1 MKNKTDLPKA
11 GAIAIAGIWVMAT
24 IASVL
29 SASHGSGYDV
39 LDKIADF
46 TSVGVRLEEKIS
58 DRIDASTSDMTYYL
72 KRLDTLMCDYRA
84 EKVTEDTRPEYDPL
98 KYVDVSACDIS
109 KIKLSDENRVTDEK
123 VMNFIYEVLKKEK
136 KYTEKNMAEEGDFVN
151 LDYTMTEKGNL
162 KPFVPV
168 TDETRTVGHNTFP
181 DKIDALLN
189 GTKAGDEVEA
199 EYEFPDDY
207 GDEAYAGKVFEY
219 NIKINGVYDIELTDE
234 VVSSLSNGADT
245 VDEYKK
251 FIKNYLE
258 YLALNDIGEN
268 EVVELC
274 NEAVVKSYPEDV
286 LTYDVQQEF
295 VKTMNLAGVNSM
307 EDDAFEDYVK
317 KQGYDS
323 LEDYLKTTTENAK
336 KNLEKEMKILAIAK
350 ENDLWLDDEE
360 LGKEILNQATGYTS
374 ADDYYADYSK
384 YHAQYVMAKFNIAK
398 EIQKNGKQFEGA
410 G

>member
-11 GAIAIAGIWVMAT
+11 GAIAIAGIWVMA
-24 IASVL
+24 AAVSVL
-29 SASHGSGYDV
+29 LASHGSGYDV
-39 LDKIADF
+39 LDKIADS
-46 TSVGVRLEEKIS
+46 TSVGVSLEEKIS

-84 EKVTEDTRPEYDPL
+84 EKVTDTARPEYDPL
-98 KYVDVSACDIS
+98 KYVDVSKCDIS
-109 KIKLSDENRVTDEK
+109 KIKLSDENQVTDEK
-123 VMNFIYEVLKKEK
+123 VMDFIYEVLKKEK
-136 KYTEKNMAEEGDFVN
+136 KYTEKDMAEDGDLVN

-162 KPFVPV
+162 KPFVSV

-181 DKIDALLN
+181 DKIDALLD
-189 GTKAGDEVEA
+189 GAKAGDEIET

-245 VDEYKK
+245 VSEYKK

-258 YLALNDIGEN
+258 YLSLNDIGEN
-268 EVVELC
+268 EVEELC

-295 VKTMNLAGVNSM
+295 VKIMNLAGINSM

-323 LEDYLKTTTENAK
+323 LEDYIKTTTENTK
-336 KNLEKEMKILAIAK
+336 KNLEEEMKILAIAK
-350 ENDLWLDDEE
+350 ENNLWLDNEE
-360 LGKEILNQATGYTS
+360 LGKEILNQATGYTG
-374 ADDYYADYSK
+374 ANDYYTDYSK
-384 YHAQYVMAKFNIAK
+384 YHAQYVVAKFNIAK
-398 EIQKNGKQFEGA
+398 EIQKSQ
-410 G
+410 

>member
-11 GAIAIAGIWVMAT
+11 GAIAIAGIWVIAAA
-24 IASVL
+24 ASVL
-29 SASHGSGYDV
+29 SASHGAGYDV
-39 LDKIADF
+39 LDKIADS
-46 TSVGVRLEEKIS
+46 TSVGVSLEEKIS

-84 EKVTEDTRPEYDPL
+84 EKVTDTARPEYDPL
-98 KYVDVSACDIS
+98 KYVDVSKCDIS
-109 KIKLSDENRVTDEK
+109 KIKLSDENQVTDEK
-123 VMNFIYEVLKKEK
+123 VMDFIYEVLKKEK
-136 KYTEKNMAEEGDFVN
+136 KYTEKDMAEDGDLVN

-162 KPFVPV
+162 KPFVSV

-181 DKIDALLN
+181 DKIDALLD
-189 GTKAGDEVEA
+189 GAKAGDEIET

-245 VDEYKK
+245 VSEYKK

-258 YLALNDIGEN
+258 YLSLNDIGEN
-268 EVVELC
+268 EVEELC

-295 VKTMNLAGVNSM
+295 VKIMNLAGVNSM

-323 LEDYLKTTTENAK
+323 LEDYIKTTTENTK
-336 KNLEKEMKILAIAK
+336 KNLEEEMKILAIAK
-350 ENDLWLDDEE
+350 ENNLWLDNEE
-360 LGKEILNQATGYTS
+360 LGKKILNQATGYTG
-374 ADDYYADYSK
+374 ANDYYTDYSK
-384 YHAQYVMAKFNIAK
+384 YHAQYVVAKFNIAK
-398 EIQKNGKQFEGA
+398 EIQKSQ
-410 G
+410 

>member
-11 GAIAIAGIWVMAT
+11 GAIAIAGIWVMA
-24 IASVL
+24 AAVSVL

-39 LDKIADF
+39 LDKIADS
-46 TSVGVRLEEKIS
+46 TSVGVSLEEKIS

-84 EKVTEDTRPEYDPL
+84 EKVTDTARPEYDPL
-98 KYVDVSACDIS
+98 KYVDVSKCDIS
-109 KIKLSDENRVTDEK
+109 KIKLSDENQVTDEK
-123 VMNFIYEVLKKEK
+123 VMDFIYEVLKKEK
-136 KYTEKNMAEEGDFVN
+136 KYTEKDMAEDGDLVN

-162 KPFVPV
+162 KPFVSV

-181 DKIDALLN
+181 DKIDALLD
-189 GTKAGDEVEA
+189 GAKAGDEIET

-219 NIKINGVYDIELTDE
+219 NIKINGVYDVELTDE

-245 VDEYKK
+245 VSEYKK

-258 YLALNDIGEN
+258 YLSLNDIGEN
-268 EVVELC
+268 EVEELC

-295 VKTMNLAGVNSM
+295 VKIMNLAGVNSM

-323 LEDYLKTTTENAK
+323 LEDYIKTTTENTK
-336 KNLEKEMKILAIAK
+336 KNLEEEMKILAIAK
-350 ENDLWLDDEE
+350 ENNLWLDNEE
-360 LGKEILNQATGYTS
+360 LGKEILNQATGYTG
-374 ADDYYADYSK
+374 ANDYYTDYSK
-384 YHAQYVMAKFNIAK
+384 YHAQYVVAKFNIAK
-398 EIQKNGKQFEGA
+398 EIQKSQ
-410 G
+410 